1 MTGLITGQDIVSQ
14 LSGKDLGEVLLL
26 PCNMLRS
33 GENVLLD
40 DMTTADIEKALQ
52 VPVDIIKSN
61 GDDLI
66 IKVLGE

>member
-1 MTGLITGQDIVSQ
+1 MYKRQ
-14 LSGKDLGEVLLL
+14 DLGEVLLL